1 MKRFDEYYRCYPT
14 VMLPGP
20 NRDNLNYGGKI
31 IMPPSA
37 LEKLTRLHITYP
49 MLFEL
54 VNGQEGKHTHAG
66 VLEFIAAEGRVYIP
80 RWVSSSQRF
89 SRGARILQFADDED
103 PRTRRR

>member
-1 MKRFDEYYRCYPT
+1 MLQQRRGGAMKRFDEYYRCYPT

-54 VNGQEGKHTHAG
+54 VNGQEGTHTHAG

-80 RWVSSSQRF
+80 RWVGYSSRAVMEKELTVY
-89 SRGARILQFADDED
+89 R
-103 PRTRRR
+103 